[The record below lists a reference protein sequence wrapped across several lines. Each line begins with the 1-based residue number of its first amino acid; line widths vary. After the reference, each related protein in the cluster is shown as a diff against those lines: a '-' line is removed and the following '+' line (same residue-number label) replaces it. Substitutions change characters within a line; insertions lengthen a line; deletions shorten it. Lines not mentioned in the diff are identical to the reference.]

1 LNNRTLE
8 QFNNQTINLTTMKRT
23 ILAALTMLLL
33 MSAQMIYAQNSSALA
48 LFDKYGGKEGYTT
61 VSISKELFGMFAD
74 IESDDP
80 DMKEVKT
87 MMEQLE
93 GIKILMFETENA
105 DDAELARFKSEV
117 GKLQVTGYSEL
128 MVVKQTGEEVKF
140 LAQKKGDKIGE
151 LLLVINGEKEA
162 GFITISGLIDM
173 STIGK
178 LSKTMNFE
186 GMDNLEKLN
195 DNK

>member
-1 LNNRTLE
+1 
-8 QFNNQTINLTTMKRT
+8 MKRT
-23 ILAALTMLLL
+23 ILAALTMLFL
-33 MSAQMIYAQNSSALA
+33 MSAQLTFSQTSTAVA

-74 IESDDP
+74 MESDDP
-80 DMKEVKT
+80 DMQEVKA

-93 GIKILMFETENA
+93 GIKILMYETEAA
-105 DDAELARFKSEV
+105 DDAELTKFKGEI
-117 GKLQVTGYSEL
+117 GKLQVEGYSEL

-140 LAQKKGDKIGE
+140 LSKKKGDKIGE

-162 GFITISGLIDM
+162 GFITITGTIDM

-195 DNK
+195 EEK